1 MRLLRS
7 DDVDALATVEVG
19 LKAARETAE
28 LALRGTMK
36 GGRLQVGKGDA
47 EAWVRVLVGIV
58 PDLDVIG
65 YKEFHRVGKRVHYHV
80 SLFRHEGGEPIGIVD
95 GRRIT
100 SLRTAS
106 AAALAFQHAFGDSTL
121 AKLAVIGSGEEAR
134 EGLRAVAGAVK
145 VGDAAVFSPTA
156 ANREDLA
163 RWAREELGI
172 EASPA
177 TSVAAAIEG
186 ADAAYVATA
195 ARAPVVT
202 AADVGAMRFV
212 GAVGATRPDHHEL
225 SGDVFG
231 AASQVVVDCRDS
243 LEEPGDAIDAV
254 ENFGWDPAPALLLGA
269 WLQAP
274 ADGDGAGP
282 VLFKSI
288 GSVEQDLV
296 LALELLRSGEER
308 GVGEVIEP
316 ISSLR
321 VMR

>member
-19 LKAARETAE
+19 LKAARETAA
-28 LALRGTMK
+28 LALRGTMT
-36 GGRLQVGKGDA
+36 GGRLQVGDDS
-47 EAWVRVLVGIV
+47 AWVRVLVGIV

-65 YKEFHRVGKRVHYHV
+65 YKEFHRVGKRVHYHI
-80 SLFRHEGGEPIGIVD
+80 SLFRHEGGEAIGIVD

-106 AAALAFQHAFGDSTL
+106 TAALAFSHAFGEAPL
-121 AKLAVIGSGEEAR
+121 GRLAVIGSGEEAR

-145 VGDAAVFSPTA
+145 VGEAVIFSPTA
-156 ANREDLA
+156 SNREDLA

-177 TSVAAAIEG
+177 ASVAEATEG

-195 ARAPVVT
+195 ARAPVIA
-202 AADVGAMRFV
+202 AADIGAMGFV

-254 ENFGWDPAPALLLGA
+254 KNFGWDPSPALLLGS
-269 WLQAP
+269 WLEAP
-274 ADGDGAGP
+274 PDADGSGP

-296 LALELLRSGEER
+296 LALELLRAGEER
-308 GVGEVIEP
+308 GYGEVIDP
-316 ISSLR
+316 IGSLR

>member
-28 LALRGTMK
+28 LALRGGMK
-36 GGRLQVGKGDA
+36 DGRLQVGQGDA
-47 EAWVRVLVGIV
+47 EAWVRVLVGII

-80 SLFRHEGGEPIGIVD
+80 SLFRHEDAEPIGIVD

-106 AAALAFQHAFGDSTL
+106 TAALAFQHACDGRGIE
-121 AKLAVIGSGEEAR
+121 KIAVIGSGEEAR
-134 EGLRAVAGAVK
+134 EGLRAVAGAVE
-145 VGDAAVFSPTA
+145 VGAAAIFSPTA
-156 ANREDLA
+156 ANREALA
-163 RWAREELGI
+163 GWAREELGI

-177 TSVAAAIEG
+177 ADVATATDG
-186 ADAAYVATA
+186 ADVAYVATA
-195 ARAPVVT
+195 ARAPVVA
-202 AADVGAMRFV
+202 AADLAPMRFV

-254 ENFGWDPAPALLLGA
+254 ENFGWDPSPALLLGS
-269 WLQAP
+269 WLEQP
-274 ADGDGAGP
+274 AGDGAGP

-288 GSVEQDLV
+288 GSVEQDLM

-308 GVGEVIEP
+308 GIGQVIDP

>member
-19 LKAARETAE
+19 LTAARETAA
-28 LALRGTMK
+28 LALRGTVTD
-36 GGRLQVGKGDA
+36 GRLQVGDEA
-47 EAWVRVLVGIV
+47 AWVRVLVGIV

-65 YKEFHRVGKRVHYHV
+65 YKEFHRVGKRVHYNV
-80 SLFRHEGGEPIGIVD
+80 SLFRHAGGEPLGIVD

-106 AAALAFQHAFGDSTL
+106 TAALAFQHAFGADGL
-121 AKLAVIGSGEEAR
+121 GRIAVIGSGEEAR
-134 EGLRAVAGAVK
+134 EGLRAVAGAVP
-145 VGDAAVFSPTA
+145 VGDAAIFSPTP
-156 ANREDLA
+156 ANREGLA
-163 RWAREELGI
+163 AWAREELGI

-177 TSVAAAIEG
+177 ASVAAAVEG

-195 ARAPVVT
+195 ARAPVVA
-202 AADVGAMRFV
+202 AADLAAMRFV

-243 LEEPGDAIDAV
+243 LAEPGDAIDAV
-254 ENFGWDPAPALLLGA
+254 QNFGWDPAPALLLGS
-269 WLQAP
+269 WLETSP
-274 ADGDGAGP
+274 DGAGPGP

-296 LALELLRSGEER
+296 LALELLRAGEER
-308 GVGEVIEP
+308 GVGEVIDP
-316 ISSLR
+316 VSSLR

>member
-1 MRLLRS
+1 MRLLRAA
-7 DDVDALATVEVG
+7 DVDALATIEVG
-19 LKAARETAE
+19 LKAARETA
-28 LALRGTMK
+28 AVAASGGMK
-36 GGRLQVGKGDA
+36 HGRLQVGKGDE
-47 EAWVRVLVGIV
+47 EAWIRVMVGII
-58 PDLDVIG
+58 PALDVIG

-80 SLFRHEGGEPIGIVD
+80 SLFRHQGGEPLGIVD

-106 AAALAFQHAFGDSTL
+106 TAALAFQHGFGDSTL
-121 AKLAVIGSGEEAR
+121 GKIAVIGSGEEAR
-134 EGLRAVAGAVK
+134 EGLRAVAGAVT
-145 VGDAAVFSPTA
+145 VGAAAIFSPTP

-177 TSVAAAIEG
+177 PGVAAAIEG

-202 AADVGAMRFV
+202 AADLAAMRFV

-243 LEEPGDAIDAV
+243 LEEPGDAIEAV
-254 ENFGWDPAPALLLGA
+254 EEFGWDPAPALLLGD
-269 WLQAP
+269 WLEQAP
-274 ADGDGAGP
+274 NGDDGP

-288 GSVEQDLV
+288 GSVEQDLL

-308 GVGEVIEP
+308 GFGEVIDP

>member
-28 LALRGTMK
+28 LALRGTMTD
-36 GGRLQVGKGDA
+36 GRLQVGKGDE
-47 EAWVRVLVGIV
+47 EAWVRVLVGII

-65 YKEFHRVGKRVHYHV
+65 YKEFHRVGRRVHYNI
-80 SLFRHEGGEPIGIVD
+80 SLFRHEGGEPLGIVD

-106 AAALAFQHAFGDSTL
+106 TAALAFQHGFDGAGL
-121 AKLAVIGSGEEAR
+121 GKLAVIGSGEEAR
-134 EGLRAVAGAVK
+134 EGLRAVAGAVD
-145 VGDAAVFSPTA
+145 VGTASIFSPTPT
-156 ANREDLA
+156 NREELA

-172 EASPA
+172 EARPA
-177 TSVAAAIEG
+177 AGVAEATEG

-195 ARAPVVT
+195 ARAPVVA
-202 AADVGAMRFV
+202 AADVTTMRFV

-231 AASQVVVDCRDS
+231 AAAQVVVDCRDS
-243 LEEPGDAIDAV
+243 LEEPGDVIDAV
-254 ENFGWDPAPALLLGA
+254 ENFGWDPSPALLLGT
-269 WLQAP
+269 WLGQEP
-274 ADGDGAGP
+274 AAAGGP

-308 GVGEVIEP
+308 GFGEVIEP